1 METETTKTEP
11 PSNENSSPEDITSP
25 VSQES
30 PQPVIEEKVVEE
42 TKVEDVDLTKED
54 TFVWAKLAGYPFWPG
69 QVVNPSGTGLSAK
82 KGSVIVKFYGTNDYA
97 PVKIDLLKPYD
108 GSKDQRP
115 GKKKRKGLMKAIKQ
129 IECAIKGEPI
139 VSDSES
145 EPKKAKVSRK
155 SESKPKPTAQKS
167 SRSPSPRSP
176 AKSQKARRDR
186 SKSPAS
192 SSKNKDSDSES
203 QDEKHRP
210 PKKRPNYSATNGV
223 QSPTKPTTAPVP
235 PSSLAKLIQPVPP
248 SEDRIGFIGC
258 GIMGTPMALN
268 LIKTGHNVSVY
279 NRTQSKTEIFSEQ
292 GYSVYHTLRQ
302 IIENCD
308 IVFAC
313 VSDPKAARDIVFGPD
328 GILQYVTPKKAYV
341 DMSTVD
347 PQTAQDISAAI
358 KAKGGRYL
366 EAPVSGSKRPAEAG
380 ELIIM
385 AAGDRSLYVDCYT
398 MFEAMSKKWFFMGDV
413 GTGAKM
419 KLVVN
424 AIMGAHMAA
433 LAEGM
438 ALAEKCELDQVTLLE
453 ILSLG
458 ALSSPLV
465 TSKGSAILESNFPS
479 QFPLRHQQKD
489 LRLAMNLSEE
499 VAQPMSVVG
508 SSNELFKRAVAQG
521 HGDRDMASV
530 YRIVNHSDLD
540 HS

>member
-1 METETTKTEP
+1 M
-11 PSNENSSPEDITSP
+11 
-25 VSQES
+25 
-30 PQPVIEEKVVEE
+30 
-42 TKVEDVDLTKED
+42 
-54 TFVWAKLAGYPFWPG
+54 G
-69 QVVNPSGTGLSAK
+69 
-82 KGSVIVKFYGTNDYA
+82 
-97 PVKIDLLKPYD
+97 DLLKPYD

-115 GKKKRKGLMKAIKQ
+115 GKKKRKGLIKAIKQ

-203 QDEKHRP
+203 QYEKHRP

-223 QSPTKPTTAPVP
+223 QSPSKPTAPVP
-235 PSSLAKLIQPVPP
+235 PSSLSKLIQPVPP

-313 VSDPKAARDIVFGPD
+313 VSDPQAARDIVFGPD

-358 KAKGGRYL
+358 KAKGG
-366 EAPVSGSKRPAEAG
+366 
-380 ELIIM
+380 
-385 AAGDRSLYVDCYT
+385 
-398 MFEAMSKKWFFMGDV
+398 
-413 GTGAKM
+413 
-419 KLVVN
+419 
-424 AIMGAHMAA
+424 
-433 LAEGM
+433 
-438 ALAEKCELDQVTLLE
+438 
-453 ILSLG
+453 
-458 ALSSPLV
+458 
-465 TSKGSAILESNFPS
+465 
-479 QFPLRHQQKD
+479 
-489 LRLAMNLSEE
+489 
-499 VAQPMSVVG
+499 
-508 SSNELFKRAVAQG
+508 
-521 HGDRDMASV
+521 
-530 YRIVNHSDLD
+530 
-540 HS
+540 